1 MKKIAIIG
9 AGNMGSAIAGSL
21 RGADY
26 EIAITAATEKSRART
41 AERFPEAKVCADN
54 REAVSGADIV
64 VLCVKP
70 YAAAAVMGE
79 IASVVKPG
87 AIFISV
93 VAAMTLADLKELLS
107 PRKGCVY
114 FFRVIPNTAIA
125 VGKSA
130 TFIVAD
136 SDATP
141 EAVATV
147 TAIFDRSGKTFLV
160 EEKQMGAL
168 TSISSCG
175 IAYIL
180 RFIRAAAEGG
190 VEIGL
195 KPQFAAEVVA
205 ATADGAAALVE
216 AGAHPEAEID
226 KVTTPGGLTIKG
238 LNTLEEKGF
247 TAAVIAAVKAS
258 NA

>member
-9 AGNMGSAIAGSL
+9 AGNMGSAIAASL

-26 EIAITAATEKSRART
+26 EITMTAATHKSVERA
-41 AERFPEAKVCADN
+41 AKRFPDVTATTDN
-54 REAVSGADIV
+54 RKAVKGADIV

-70 YAAAAVMGE
+70 YMAAKVMQE
-79 IASVVKPG
+79 IAPGVKPG

-93 VAAMTLADLKELLS
+93 VAAMTLNELKECLS
-107 PRKGCVY
+107 PREGKVC

-130 TFIVAD
+130 TFIVAAP
-136 SDATP
+136 DASE

-147 TAIFDRSGKTFLV
+147 TEIFDRSGKTFLV

-195 KPQFAAEVVA
+195 NPRFAAEVVA

-216 AGAHPEAEID
+216 AGGHPEAEID

-238 LNTLEEKGF
+238 LNALEQKGF

-258 NA
+258 CR